1 MTDIIVILYTVGD
14 YVKKEKKYAKMPD
27 GSEIYYEKSG
37 QGFPLFLL
45 HGNDGSG
52 RFFSEQVPVLERYY
66 TVYLVDSREHGRSTN
81 EASMLNFQ
89 LMAED
94 LNTIMLLEKI
104 DQADFLGFSD
114 GANLAL
120 VFASSFPKKVHRL
133 ILNSGNTL
141 VKGVRFSA
149 RVISNIHYA
158 WVWLLSL
165 FRPSLRK
172 NLLVI
177 KLLLHDIGLTE
188 NDLKKIN
195 SPTLI
200 IVGKKDVIKLK
211 HSLYIAKTIPKA
223 SFVLVKEQGHELA
236 RKDPERFNR
245 EVLQFL
251 SET

>member
-1 MTDIIVILYTVGD
+1 M
-14 YVKKEKKYAKMPD
+14 KKEKKYAKMSD
-27 GSEIYYEKSG
+27 GTDIYYEKSG
-37 QGFPLFLL
+37 NGFPLFLL

-52 RFFSEQVPVLERYY
+52 RFFSEQVPVFEQHY
-66 TVYLVDSREHGRSTN
+66 TVYLVDSRGHGRSTN
-81 EASMLNFQ
+81 QANTLNFR

-94 LNTIMLLEKI
+94 LYTIMLLEKI

-120 VFASSFPKKVHRL
+120 VFASDYPEKVHRL

-141 VKGVRFSA
+141 VKGVHFSA
-149 RVISNIHYA
+149 RLASLLHYSL
-158 WVWLLSL
+158 VWLLSMFL
-165 FRPSLRK
+165 PRLRK

-177 KLLLHDIGLTE
+177 RLLLRDVGLSTE
-188 NDLKKIN
+188 DLKKID

-211 HSLYIAKTIPKA
+211 HSLYLAKTIPKA
-223 SFVLVKEQGHELA
+223 SFVLVKEQGHQLA
-236 RKDPERFNR
+236 RKDPERFNH

-251 SET
+251 SE

>member
-1 MTDIIVILYTVGD
+1 M
-14 YVKKEKKYAKMPD
+14 
-27 GSEIYYEKSG
+27 
-37 QGFPLFLL
+37 
-45 HGNDGSG
+45 
-52 RFFSEQVPVLERYY
+52 
-66 TVYLVDSREHGRSTN
+66 YLVDSRGHGRSTN

-104 DQADFLGFSD
+104 DQADFLGFS
-114 GANLAL
+114 
-120 VFASSFPKKVHRL
+120 ASSFPKKVHRL

-236 RKDPERFNR
+236 RKDPERFDR

>member
-1 MTDIIVILYTVGD
+1 M
-14 YVKKEKKYAKMPD
+14 
-27 GSEIYYEKSG
+27 
-37 QGFPLFLL
+37 
-45 HGNDGSG
+45 
-52 RFFSEQVPVLERYY
+52 
-66 TVYLVDSREHGRSTN
+66 
-81 EASMLNFQ
+81 
-89 LMAED
+89 
-94 LNTIMLLEKI
+94 
-104 DQADFLGFSD
+104 
-114 GANLAL
+114 
-120 VFASSFPKKVHRL
+120 

-149 RVISNIHYA
+149 RVISNFHYA

-165 FRPSLRK
+165 FRK

>member
-66 TVYLVDSREHGRSTN
+66 TVYLVDSRGHGRSTN

-94 LNTIMLLEKI
+94 LN
-104 DQADFLGFSD
+104 GFSD

>member
-1 MTDIIVILYTVGD
+1 
-14 YVKKEKKYAKMPD
+14 
-27 GSEIYYEKSG
+27 
-37 QGFPLFLL
+37 
-45 HGNDGSG
+45 
-52 RFFSEQVPVLERYY
+52 
-66 TVYLVDSREHGRSTN
+66 
-81 EASMLNFQ
+81 MLNFQ

-188 NDLKKIN
+188 NDLKK
-195 SPTLI
+195 STPPL
-200 IVGKKDVIKLK
+200 
-211 HSLYIAKTIPKA
+211 
-223 SFVLVKEQGHELA
+223 
-236 RKDPERFNR
+236 
-245 EVLQFL
+245 
-251 SET
+251 

>member
-1 MTDIIVILYTVGD
+1 M
-14 YVKKEKKYAKMPD
+14 
-27 GSEIYYEKSG
+27 
-37 QGFPLFLL
+37 
-45 HGNDGSG
+45 
-52 RFFSEQVPVLERYY
+52 
-66 TVYLVDSREHGRSTN
+66 YLVDSRGHGRSTN

-188 NDLKKIN
+188 NDLKN
-195 SPTLI
+195 QLPHFDHR
-200 IVGKKDVIKLK
+200 GKKDVIKLK